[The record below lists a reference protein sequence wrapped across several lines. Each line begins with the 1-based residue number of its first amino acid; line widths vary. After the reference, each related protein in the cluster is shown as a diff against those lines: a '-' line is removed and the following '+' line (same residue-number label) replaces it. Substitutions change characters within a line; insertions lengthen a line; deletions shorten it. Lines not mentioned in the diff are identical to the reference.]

1 MGKIIGIDLGTT
13 NSCVYVMEGKDPKCI
28 TNPNGGRTTPSVVA
42 FTDKER
48 LVCDAAK
55 RQAVTNSS
63 RTVFA
68 VKRLMG
74 RMANSPEVEHWKQHA
89 PYKIVAGANGA
100 AVVEI
105 DGHQYTPQEVSATI
119 LSKLKADAEAYL
131 GEPVTEAVITVP
143 AYFNDAQRQA
153 TKDAGQIAGLDVKR
167 IINEPTAASLAYGF
181 DKKANEKIVVFD
193 LGGGTFDVSILEVG
207 DNVVEVRATNGDTF
221 LGGEDFDQRVINYL
235 VEEFKKE
242 QGIDLAKDSM
252 ALQRLKDAAEAAKKE
267 LSTSMESEIN
277 LPFITA
283 DQTGPKHM
291 LIKLSRAKL
300 EQLVSDLVQKTLEP
314 CRKALADAGLKPS
327 DIDEV
332 LLVGGM
338 TRMPLV
344 QKTVADFFGKEPNRS
359 VNPDEVVAMGAAIQG
374 GILAGDVKDVLLLD
388 VTPLSLGIETMGG
401 VFTKLIDRNT
411 TIPTRKSQTF
421 TTAAD
426 NQPSV
431 SIHVLQGERPMA
443 ADNMTLARFDLT
455 GIPPA
460 PRGVPQI
467 EVAFNI
473 DANGIVNVSAKDLGT
488 GKEQSIQIT
497 ASSGLSDADIEK
509 LVKEAEAHAADDK
522 KKQDLISARNQ
533 ADGLIYGT
541 EKSIKDLGD
550 KLDAALKSDIEGKIA
565 SLKTLMEG
573 EDVEAIKK
581 ATEELAQASHKLA
594 EQLYSQ
600 AQGQQPGA
608 DAAGAA
614 GAQPGAGAAGGKKA
628 DDDVI
633 DADFTESK

>member
-48 LVCDAAK
+48 LVGDAAK
-55 RQAVTNSS
+55 RQAVTNSN
-63 RTVFA
+63 RTIFA

-89 PYKIVAGANGA
+89 PYQIVAGANGA

-119 LSKLKADAEAYL
+119 LGKLKADAEAYL

-221 LGGEDFDQRVINYL
+221 LGGEDFDQRIINYL

-300 EQLVSDLVQKTLEP
+300 EQLVSDLVQRTLEP
-314 CRKALADAGLKPS
+314 CRKALADANLKPS

-411 TIPTRKSQTF
+411 TIPTRKSNVF

-467 EVAFNI
+467 EVTFDI
-473 DANGIVNVSAKDLGT
+473 DANGIVNVSAKDMGT
-488 GKEQSIQIT
+488 GKEQSIKIQS
-497 ASSGLSDADIEK
+497 SSGLSEEDIQR
-509 LVKEAEAHAADDK
+509 LVREAEAHASEDK
-522 KKQDLISARNQ
+522 KKQETIEARNH
-533 ADGLIYGT
+533 ADSLIYGT
-541 EKSIKDLGD
+541 EKSLNDLGD
-550 KLDAALKSDIEGKIA
+550 KVDAAVKSDVEGKIA
-565 SLKTLMEG
+565 TLRKAMEG
-573 EDVEAIKK
+573 DDAAAIKA
-581 ATEELAQASHKLA
+581 ATEELAKASHKLA
-594 EQLYSQ
+594 EQLYQQQ
-600 AQGQQPGA
+600 APNGGAQQ
-608 DAAGAA
+608 
-614 GAQPGAGAAGGKKA
+614 QPGAGANPGAGAAQGNNN
-628 DDDVI
+628 DDVV
-633 DADFTESK
+633 DADFTEVKK

>member
-42 FTDKER
+42 ITDKER
-48 LVCDAAK
+48 LVGDNAK
-55 RQAVTNSS
+55 RQAVTNPT

-74 RMANSPEVEHWKQHA
+74 RRADAPEVVSWKEHA
-89 PYKIVAGANGA
+89 PYEITAAANGDTT
-100 AVVEI
+100 VKI
-105 DGHQYTPQEVSATI
+105 DGREYSPPEISAII
-119 LSKLKADAEAYL
+119 LGKLKADAEAYL
-131 GEPVTEAVITVP
+131 GESVTEAVITVP

-153 TKDAGQIAGLDVKR
+153 TKDAGRIAGLDVKR

-181 DKKANEKIVVFD
+181 EKKANEKIVVFD

-221 LGGEDFDQRVINYL
+221 LGGEDFDQAIINWL

-242 QGIDLAKDSM
+242 QGIDLAKDNM
-252 ALQRLKDAAEAAKKE
+252 ALQRLKDAAESAKKD
-267 LSTSMESEIN
+267 LSSSMEAEIN

-283 DQTGPKHM
+283 DQNGPKHL

-300 EQLVSDLVQKTLEP
+300 DQLCGDLVDRTIAP
-314 CRKALADAGLKPS
+314 CKQALSDAGLS
-327 DIDEV
+327 ASEIDEV

-338 TRMPLV
+338 SRMPLV
-344 QKTVADFFGKEPNRS
+344 QKKVAEFFGKEPNRS

-401 VFTKLIDRNT
+401 VFTKLIERNT

-443 ADNMTLARFDLT
+443 GDNMTLARFDLT

-497 ASSGLSDADIEK
+497 ASSGLTDNDIDR
-509 LVKEAEAHAADDK
+509 LVKEAEANASDDK
-522 KKQDLISARNQ
+522 QKQDLIEARNH
-533 ADGLIYGT
+533 ADSLIYGT
-541 EKSIKDLGD
+541 EKSLKDLGD
-550 KLDAALKSDIEGKIA
+550 KVDAALKSDIEGKIA
-565 SLKTLMEG
+565 TLRTTMEG
-573 EDVEAIKK
+573 SDTEAIKA
-581 ATEELAQASHKLA
+581 ATEELAKASHALA
-594 EQLYSQ
+594 EQLYKQSQGAEGDQSQQ
-600 AQGQQPGA
+600 AQ
-608 DAAGAA
+608 A
-614 GAQPGAGAAGGKKA
+614 GAQQGADRSG
-628 DDDVI
+628 DDVV
-633 DADFTESK
+633 DADFTEVK